1 MNKYLRAIS
10 TNYIFFIINV
20 IFFLLVTP
28 LAIKAMGEEF
38 YGLWMILTALMLFLN
53 IGNLGIDTIVLKF
66 SAESHFPANAQLKSN
81 QILTVGYLIAFIMSI
96 ITASSFLLARNLIV
110 NNINMNIEL
119 KAQFQQAILWVAAG
133 IIPQF
138 LIRVPYGFLLSQLR
152 NRTARQFELF
162 SSISLWMGAV
172 VIALIEKNLVYIAIW
187 CFISNW
193 LVFGFYILASWRL
206 VPFRFQLEIHTLKM
220 MLNFSKYMFLETLA
234 ISLFSQF
241 DRVVVGF
248 MLGPVI
254 AGVYSTGTS
263 LASRLSMVTG
273 QATEVM
279 IPYASL
285 QESLDDRQ
293 KLYTVFRKLSR
304 YVSLL
309 LAGLSSLLIIWMNDF
324 LSLWISPDY
333 AARYANGFRILVIAY
348 GLLSLCRPA
357 HQTLTGI
364 GKVKFTSLVYLF
376 STILMLV
383 SLIFLS
389 REFGFQ
395 GAVASN
401 LLLILLLVFNLFLYV
416 SVGSPIRWKHVLVD
430 LQWGLGLPVIIF
442 GLTLFLS
449 SSMPISSLMEMII
462 LGILLALAI
471 TKDDKNYIKTGIFRI
486 KQLINKSLI

>member
-10 TNYIFFIINV
+10 TNYIFFAINA
-20 IFFLLVTP
+20 IFFLVVTP
-28 LAIKAMGEEF
+28 VAINAMGEEF
-38 YGLWMILTALMLFLN
+38 FGLWMILIALMLFSN

-66 SAESHFPANAQLKSN
+66 SAESHLPENAQSKYN
-81 QILTVGYLIAFIMSI
+81 RILTAGYFIALTMSMLTASILISARSLIA
-96 ITASSFLLARNLIV
+96 
-110 NNINMNIEL
+110 NNIDTSIGL
-119 KAQFQQAILWVAAG
+119 KLQFQQAVIWIAAG

-138 LIRVPYGFLLSQLR
+138 LTRVPHGLLLSELR
-152 NRTARQFELF
+152 NRTVRQFELF
-162 SSISLWMGAV
+162 ATVSLWMGAV
-172 VIALIEKNLVYIAIW
+172 GVALIEKNLVFIAVW
-187 CFISNW
+187 CFFINW
-193 LVFGFYILASWRL
+193 LVFGFYFWTSWRL
-206 VPFRFQLEIHTLKM
+206 APFRFQLEISTLKR
-220 MLNFSKYMFLETLA
+220 MLNFSKYMFIENLA
-234 ISLFSQF
+234 ISSFQQF

-248 MLGPVI
+248 TLGPAI
-254 AGVYSTGTS
+254 AGVYATGTG

-285 QESLDDRQ
+285 QDSLDDRQ
-293 KLYTVFRKLSR
+293 KLYSVFRRLSR

-309 LAGLSSLLIIWMNDF
+309 LAGLSSVLIIWMNDF

-333 AARYANGFRILVIAY
+333 AAKYANGFRILVIAY

-389 REFGFQ
+389 REFGFH
-395 GAVASN
+395 GAAASN
-401 LLLILLLVFNLFLYV
+401 LMLILLLVYNLFVYV

-430 LQWGLGLPVIIF
+430 LQWGLGLPVFIF
-442 GLTLFLS
+442 GLTIFLPGS
-449 SSMPISSLMEMII
+449 VQNSNLLEMVVLGSL
-462 LGILLALAI
+462 LTLAI
-471 TKDDKNYIKTGIFRI
+471 IKDDQNYLKTGMFRI